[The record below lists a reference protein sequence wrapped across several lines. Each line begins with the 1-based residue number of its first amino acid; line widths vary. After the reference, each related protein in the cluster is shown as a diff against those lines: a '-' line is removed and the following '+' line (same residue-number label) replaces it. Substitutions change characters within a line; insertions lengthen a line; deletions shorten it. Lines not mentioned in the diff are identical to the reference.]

1 MGWVHNASPEID
13 AQSRY
18 PLILGVCITL
28 TVLMVITVCLR
39 LFVRIKLG
47 RFGAAD
53 YVMVFGMIFS
63 IVYNALC
70 ISLHHRFSYEPYSQ
84 QQKADMDWDY
94 HWCCGQRRTSEH
106 TQRYLTRPLHAG
118 FDLSDQ
124 AMQLNYAGRPFYQL
138 GIAGFKAALCINYL
152 HLLAKTSKRF
162 YRMLIW
168 VVIILS
174 TLGHVAGTLVLLVN
188 CKPVERSWNP
198 TISGKCLPVGPT
210 FYGLAAFTIVCDVVV
225 IFLPIPL
232 LLQLNVKPAQKAG
245 VACLFLLG
253 LFTTLCSILRLTQI
267 HRVVAVDGDST
278 MLVLWG
284 TIEFNVGNIVTSLPF
299 LTPVLKMFVRD
310 FRSRSASE
318 FRKNTGYSL
327 QSYSKNR
334 HSQLKSEHSKEPVP
348 VQRTPSEELILDT
361 DDSIARANAEIHVTV
376 EYRVSHE
383 NDK

>member
-47 RFGAAD
+47 RFSAAD

-70 ISLHHRFSYEPYSQ
+70 IAQS
-84 QQKADMDWDY
+84 
-94 HWCCGQRRTSEH
+94 
-106 TQRYLTRPLHAG
+106 RYGLGLPLALRPKVNLITYTKI
-118 FDLSDQ
+118 
-124 AMQLNYAGRPFYQL
+124 NYAGRPFYQL

-152 HLLAKTSKRF
+152 HLLAKTSKRV

-168 VVIILS
+168 VAIIMS
-174 TLGHVAGTLVLLVN
+174 TLGHVAGTLVLLLN
-188 CKPVERSWNP
+188 CTPVERAWNP
-198 TISGKCLPVGPT
+198 TISGTCLPVGPT

-284 TIEFNVGNIVTSLPF
+284 TIEFNIGNIVTSLPF
-299 LTPVLKMFVRD
+299 LTPLLKMFVRD

-318 FRKNTGYSL
+318 LRKNTGYSL

-334 HSQLKSEHSKEPVP
+334 HSQLKSEHSKEPPP

-376 EYRVSHE
+376 EYRVSHD
-383 NDK
+383 NGK

>member
-70 ISLHHRFSYEPYSQ
+70 IAQSRYGLGLPLALRP
-84 QQKADMDWDY
+84 KADLLTY
-94 HWCCGQRRTSEH
+94 TKV
-106 TQRYLTRPLHAG
+106 LTRPLRAR

-124 AMQLNYAGRPFYQL
+124 AMQINYAGRPFYQL

-168 VVIILS
+168 VVIIMS
-174 TLGHVAGTLVLLVN
+174 TLGHVAGTLVLILN
-188 CKPVERSWNP
+188 CTPVERAWNP
-198 TISGKCLPVGPT
+198 TISGTCLPVGPT

-232 LLQLNVKPAQKAG
+232 LLQLKVKPAQKAG

-299 LTPVLKMFVRD
+299 LTPLLKMFVRD

-318 FRKNTGYSL
+318 LRKNTGYSL
-327 QSYSKNR
+327 QSYSRNR
-334 HSQLKSEHSKEPVP
+334 HSQLKSEHAKEPAP

-383 NDK
+383 NGK

>member
-70 ISLHHRFSYEPYSQ
+70 IAQS
-84 QQKADMDWDY
+84 
-94 HWCCGQRRTSEH
+94 
-106 TQRYLTRPLHAG
+106 RYGLGLPLALRPKVNLITYTKI
-118 FDLSDQ
+118 
-124 AMQLNYAGRPFYQL
+124 NYAGRPFYQL

-152 HLLAKTSKRF
+152 HLLAKTSKRV

-168 VVIILS
+168 VAIIMS
-174 TLGHVAGTLVLLVN
+174 TLGHVAGTLVLLLN
-188 CKPVERSWNP
+188 CTPVERAWNP
-198 TISGKCLPVGPT
+198 TISGTCLPVGPT

-284 TIEFNVGNIVTSLPF
+284 TIEFNIGNIVTSLPF
-299 LTPVLKMFVRD
+299 LTPLLKMFVRD

-318 FRKNTGYSL
+318 LRKNTGYSL

-334 HSQLKSEHSKEPVP
+334 HSQLKSEHSKEPPP

-376 EYRVSHE
+376 EYRVSHD
-383 NDK
+383 NGK

>member
-18 PLILGVCITL
+18 PLILGMCITL

-47 RFGAAD
+47 RFDAAD

-70 ISLHHRFSYEPYSQ
+70 IARKSIIYFSYDPMLTTAES
-84 QQKADMDWDY
+84 
-94 HWCCGQRRTSEH
+94 
-106 TQRYLTRPLHAG
+106 RYGLGLPLALRPKV
-118 FDLSDQ
+118 DLKTYTK
-124 AMQLNYAGRPFYQL
+124 LNYAGRPFYQL

-152 HLLAKTSKRF
+152 HLLSKTSKRF
-162 YRMLIW
+162 YRLLIW
-168 VVIILS
+168 VAIIVS
-174 TLGHVAGTLVLLVN
+174 TLGHVAGTLVLLLN
-188 CKPVERSWNP
+188 CKPVERAWNP
-198 TISGKCLPVGPT
+198 TISGRCLPVGPT

-284 TIEFNVGNIVTSLPF
+284 TIEFNVGNIVTCLPF
-299 LTPVLKMFVRD
+299 LTPLLKTFIRD

-327 QSYSKNR
+327 QSYSKNQ
-334 HSQLKSEHSKEPVP
+334 HSQLKSEHSKEPST
-348 VQRTPSEELILDT
+348 VQRTPSEELILDDS
-361 DDSIARANAEIHVTV
+361 DDSIARGNAEIHVTV

-383 NDK
+383 TNK